1 MGTQKHEELLQ
12 KIFTNVNEW
21 LKFAEAKNFGLLSLN
36 AAIVFGFS
44 QTNFDNGSIIE
55 MSGYYIFFPFTIL
68 SFLSC
73 LISLFPIV
81 SKIER
86 KTKDKKDKKI
96 KIFIKKFA
104 NWIDKDESFE
114 NIHFYG
120 YLKDI
125 DESTLEFKMQSK
137 TGVTSSFTDYEKEL
151 GTQILYNSRITWVKY
166 QFFKMGAFFFFVG
179 IVLFSISLPIFKWF
193 L

>member
-1 MGTQKHEELLQ
+1 MSILNHEEQLQ

-36 AAIVFGFS
+36 AAIVFGFT
-44 QTNFDNGSIIE
+44 QTNFKDGSIIE
-55 MSGYYIFFPFTIL
+55 MAGYYVFFPFTIL
-68 SFLSC
+68 SFLPC

-96 KIFIKKFA
+96 KIFIKKFT
-104 NWIDKDESFE
+104 NWIDKEESFE
-114 NIHFYG
+114 NIHFFG

-125 DESTLEFKMQSK
+125 DESTLEAKLQLK
-137 TGVTSSFTDYEKEL
+137 TGVTESFLDYEKEL
-151 GTQILYNSRITWVKY
+151 GTQILYNSRITWLKY
-166 QFFKMGAFFFFVG
+166 QFFKMGAFFFLVG
-179 IVLFSISLPIFKWF
+179 IVLFSISLFFFKIFS
-193 L
+193 

>member
-1 MGTQKHEELLQ
+1 MAILKHEEQLQ

-36 AAIVFGFS
+36 AAIVFGFT
-44 QTNFDNGSIIE
+44 QTNFEEGSIIE
-55 MSGYYIFFPFTIL
+55 MAGYYVFFPFTIL
-68 SFLSC
+68 SFLPC

-96 KIFIKKFA
+96 KIFIKKFT
-104 NWIDKDESFE
+104 NWIDKEESFE
-114 NIHFYG
+114 NIHFFG

-125 DESTLEFKMQSK
+125 DESTLEAKLQLK
-137 TGVTSSFTDYEKEL
+137 TGVTDSFSDYEKEL
-151 GTQILYNSRITWVKY
+151 GTQILYNSRITWLKY
-166 QFFKMGAFFFFVG
+166 QFFKMGAFFFLVG
-179 IVLFSISLPIFKWF
+179 MILFSISLFFFKIFS
-193 L
+193 

>member
-1 MGTQKHEELLQ
+1 MATLEHEEQLQ

-36 AAIVFGFS
+36 AAIVFGFT
-44 QTNFDNGSIIE
+44 QTTFQDGSIIV
-55 MSGYYIFFPFTIL
+55 MAGYYIFFPFTIL
-68 SFLSC
+68 SFLPC

-96 KIFIKKFA
+96 KIFIKKFS
-104 NWIDKDESFE
+104 NWIDKEKSFE
-114 NIHFYG
+114 NIHFFG

-125 DESTLEFKMQSK
+125 DESTLEAKLQLK
-137 TGVTSSFTDYEKEL
+137 TGVTDSFSDYEKEL
-151 GTQILYNSRITWVKY
+151 GTQILYNSRITWLKY
-166 QFFKMGAFFFFVG
+166 QFFKMGAFFFLVG
-179 IVLFSISLPIFKWF
+179 IVLFSISLFFLKIFS
-193 L
+193 

>member
-1 MGTQKHEELLQ
+1 MATLKHEEQLQ

-36 AAIVFGFS
+36 AAIVFGFT
-44 QTNFDNGSIIE
+44 QTNFKEGSIIE
-55 MSGYYIFFPFTIL
+55 MAGYYVFFPFTIL
-68 SFLSC
+68 SFLPC

-96 KIFIKKFA
+96 KIFIKIFS
-104 NWIDKDESFE
+104 NWIDKEESFE
-114 NIHFYG
+114 NIHFFG

-125 DESTLEFKMQSK
+125 DESTLEAKLQLK
-137 TGVTSSFTDYEKEL
+137 TGVTHTFSDYEKEL
-151 GTQILYNSRITWVKY
+151 GTQILYNSRITWLKY
-166 QFFKMGAFFFFVG
+166 QFFKMGAFFFLVG
-179 IVLFSISLPIFKWF
+179 IVLFSISLFLFKIFS
-193 L
+193 

>member
-1 MGTQKHEELLQ
+1 MATLEHEEQLQ

-36 AAIVFGFS
+36 AAIVFGFT
-44 QTNFDNGSIIE
+44 QTTFQDGSIIV
-55 MSGYYIFFPFTIL
+55 MAGYYIFFPFTIL
-68 SFLSC
+68 SFLPC

-96 KIFIKKFA
+96 KIFIKKFS
-104 NWIDKDESFE
+104 NWIDKEESFE
-114 NIHFYG
+114 NIHFFG

-125 DESTLEFKMQSK
+125 DESTLEAKLQLK
-137 TGVTSSFTDYEKEL
+137 TGVTDSFSDYEKEL
-151 GTQILYNSRITWVKY
+151 GTQILYNSRITWLKY
-166 QFFKMGAFFFFVG
+166 QFFKMGAFFFLVG
-179 IVLFSISLPIFKWF
+179 IVLFSISLFFLKIFS
-193 L
+193 

>member
-1 MGTQKHEELLQ
+1 MSILKHEEQLQ

-36 AAIVFGFS
+36 AAIVFGFT
-44 QTNFDNGSIIE
+44 QTNFKDGSIIE
-55 MSGYYIFFPFTIL
+55 MAGYYVFFPFTIL
-68 SFLSC
+68 SFLPC

-96 KIFIKKFA
+96 KIFIKKFT
-104 NWIDKDESFE
+104 NWIDKEESFE
-114 NIHFYG
+114 NIHFFG

-125 DESTLEFKMQSK
+125 DESTLEAKLQLK
-137 TGVTSSFTDYEKEL
+137 TGVTESFLDYEKEL
-151 GTQILYNSRITWVKY
+151 GTQILYNSRITWLKY
-166 QFFKMGAFFFFVG
+166 QFFKMGAFFFLVG
-179 IVLFSISLPIFKWF
+179 IVLFSISLFFFKIFS
-193 L
+193 